1 MFSWKFIIDADFN
14 SEVIADYESEGSIK
28 SVDNNMTI
36 MTILTMMKMLKM
48 SVAVSD
54 SDSYDSDNFENV
66 AKVDENICLKIKQ

>member
-36 MTILTMMKMLKM
+36 TTILTMMKMLKM
-48 SVAVSD
+48 SVTVS
-54 SDSYDSDNFENV
+54 DSDNFENV
-66 AKVDENICLKIKQ
+66 AKVDENICLKL

>member
-36 MTILTMMKMLKM
+36 TTIMTMMKMLKM

-54 SDSYDSDNFENV
+54 SDSLIGKASKKKSTFFR
-66 AKVDENICLKIKQ
+66 K

>member
-36 MTILTMMKMLKM
+36 TTILTMMKMLKM
-48 SVAVSD
+48 SVTVS
-54 SDSYDSDNFENV
+54 DSDNFENV
-66 AKVDENICLKIKQ
+66 AKVDENICLKIKSMTKN

>member
-1 MFSWKFIIDADFN
+1 MSSWKFIIDADFN
-14 SEVIADYESEGSIK
+14 GEVIADYESEGSIK

-36 MTILTMMKMLKM
+36 TTILTMMKMLKM